1 MKTMK
6 DLDPVALANRRA
18 KGKRPQFLDDPAVE
32 RVLAI
37 TVAVA
42 TELAVLRE
50 RVDTIERLLEKH
62 GSLTRDDIEQF
73 RDPQAH
79 VERSAWQKE
88 YVARI
93 FRILQQDKEALE
105 DGHDD
110 PTPEAVAVELAAG
123 GPADPQQ

>member
-1 MKTMK
+1 MTSIN
-6 DLDPVALANRRA
+6 DIDPVTLANRRA

-50 RVDTIERLLEKH
+50 RIDTIERLLEKN
-62 GSLTRDDIEQF
+62 GSLSRQDIEQF
-73 RDPQAH
+73 RDPAADA
-79 VERSAWQKE
+79 ERSQWQKE

-105 DGHDD
+105 DSHDN
-110 PTPEAVAVELAAG
+110 PAPEVVAAELARAPG
-123 GPADPQQ
+123 TE

>member
-1 MKTMK
+1 MTSIS
-6 DLDPVALANRRA
+6 DIDPVALANRRA

-50 RVDTIERLLEKH
+50 RVDTIERLLENN
-62 GSLTRDDIEQF
+62 GSLSRRDIEQF
-73 RDPQAH
+73 RDPGAH
-79 VERSAWQKE
+79 AERAQWQKE

-93 FRILQQDKEALE
+93 FRILQQDSEALA
-105 DGHDD
+105 DSHDN
-110 PTPEAVAVELAAG
+110 PAPEAVAAELARAAG
-123 GPADPQQ
+123 AE

>member
-1 MKTMK
+1 MTSMK

-50 RVDTIERLLEKH
+50 RVDTIERLLEKN
-62 GSLTRDDIEQF
+62 GSLKREDIEQF
-73 RDPQAH
+73 RDPEAH
-79 VERSAWQKE
+79 VERSQWQKE

-93 FRILQQDKEALE
+93 FRILQQDREAL
-105 DGHDD
+105 DD
-110 PTPEAVAVELAAG
+110 SQDNPAPESIAAELAG
-123 GPADPQQ
+123 GARAD

>member
-1 MKTMK
+1 MQTMNE
-6 DLDPVALANRRA
+6 LDPVALANRRA

-50 RVDTIERLLEKH
+50 RVDTIERLLEKN
-62 GSLTRDDIEQF
+62 GSLTRSDIEHF

-79 VERSAWQKE
+79 VERSHWQKE

-93 FRILQQDKEALE
+93 FRILQQDKEAIE
-105 DGHDD
+105 DGNDD
-110 PTPEAVAVELAAG
+110 PALEAVAAELAATG
-123 GPADPQQ
+123 TDPA